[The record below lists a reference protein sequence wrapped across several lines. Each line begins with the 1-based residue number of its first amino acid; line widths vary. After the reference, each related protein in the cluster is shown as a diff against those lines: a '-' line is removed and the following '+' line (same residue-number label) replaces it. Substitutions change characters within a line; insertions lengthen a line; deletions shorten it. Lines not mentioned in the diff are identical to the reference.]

1 MTKTNHSRKTCP
13 AAAAKRC
20 LVAHR
25 VAPPSRRRP
34 SIIRES
40 FQVVVQCASE
50 ADQRSLYDRL
60 TAEGRRCRLLLM

>member
-1 MTKTNHSRKTCP
+1 MTKTNHRRKSCP

-20 LVAHR
+20 LAAHR
-25 VAPPSRRRP
+25 VTPISRSRPPL
-34 SIIRES
+34 IRES

-60 TAEGRRCRLLLM
+60 TAEGRHCRLLLM